1 VGELVVELR
10 EGTTAPGLQDALR
23 RTLGDPSL
31 ELASADASGRYRN
44 ADGRPMTLPG
54 VGDPRMTTPIEYQGR
69 EIGVLVHDKVLRLR
83 PELLDAVNAAAG
95 FALANEQSLETLQ
108 RMEVR
113 NRALL
118 DAIPDLM
125 FRVRRDGMTLD
136 VRADDPAALVLPVE
150 EQIGRN
156 LQDVL
161 PTEVADAILTCIERA
176 LETGAMSSVEYEL
189 EVGGKARIFE
199 SRMVPSGAD
208 EVVTIVRDFTEQRRV
223 ETEQRRL
230 GEEQTALRRVATL
243 VAGDA
248 PPELVFQTVTE
259 EVCRVLGIREA
270 VLERYENERCAII
283 VGRYG
288 NRLAGDFDVGTVIEL
303 EEGLAATKV
312 LRTGAPVRVENYAEL
327 PGAIARRVSA
337 IGFNSSIAVPISVAG
352 SPWGALVA
360 SLREDELMPPE
371 TERRMASF
379 ASLVALAVASA
390 QAREE
395 VEASRLRLVEASDAE
410 RRRLERNL
418 HDGAQQRLVALSVG
432 LRLAMQKVRTQ
443 PDQAAELLEVAA
455 EELSAAL
462 TELRELAQGIHPAVL
477 TDRGLEPALEVLTAR
492 APLPVA
498 LDVRLRERLPEPVE
512 TAAYYVVSEA
522 LANVVK
528 HAQAEEAAVRV
539 LRSGHAAL
547 VEVEDDGEGGA
558 RLDGGSGL
566 RGLLDRVETLDGHLE
581 VDSRLGRGTL
591 VRAALPLQ

>member
-1 VGELVVELR
+1 
-10 EGTTAPGLQDALR
+10 
-23 RTLGDPSL
+23 
-31 ELASADASGRYRN
+31 
-44 ADGRPMTLPG
+44 
-54 VGDPRMTTPIEYQGR
+54 QGR

-189 EVGGKARIFE
+189 DVGGKARIFE

-259 EVCRVLGIREA
+259 QVCRALGIREA
-270 VLERYENERCAII
+270 VLERYEDANTSII
-283 VGRYG
+283 LGRFGSY
-288 NRLAGDFDVGTVIEL
+288 LAEDFDVGTVIKL
-303 EEGLAATKV
+303 EEGLAVTRV
-312 LRTGAPVRVENYAEL
+312 LRTGSPVRVDYTGL
-327 PGAIARRVSA
+327 QGDVARRVRA
-337 IGFNSSIAVPISVAG
+337 IGFQSAIAVPIKVAG
-352 SPWGALVA
+352 SPWGALIA
-360 SLREDELMPPE
+360 SLREGESLPPE
-371 TERRMASF
+371 IEDRLANF

-395 VEASRLRLVEASDAE
+395 LEASRLRIVEASDAE
-410 RRRLERNL
+410 RQRLERNL
-418 HDGAQQRLVALSVG
+418 HDG
-432 LRLAMQKVRTQ
+432 
-443 PDQAAELLEVAA
+443 
-455 EELSAAL
+455 
-462 TELRELAQGIHPAVL
+462 
-477 TDRGLEPALEVLTAR
+477 
-492 APLPVA
+492 
-498 LDVRLRERLPEPVE
+498 
-512 TAAYYVVSEA
+512 
-522 LANVVK
+522 
-528 HAQAEEAAVRV
+528 
-539 LRSGHAAL
+539 
-547 VEVEDDGEGGA
+547 
-558 RLDGGSGL
+558 
-566 RGLLDRVETLDGHLE
+566 
-581 VDSRLGRGTL
+581 
-591 VRAALPLQ
+591 